1 MKRALITGIHGFTGQ
16 YLAQSLRAAGYRV
29 FGTAL
34 APSAE
39 EQDVIAVDLSD
50 RAAVQRMAE
59 AVQPDVVVHLAAI
72 AFVAHS
78 DIEAMYRVNLLGTR
92 HLLEALAGLAN
103 KPSAVLLA
111 SSANIYGNAEVEP
124 ISEAVAPAPA
134 NDYAVSKLAMEYMAR
149 LWMERLP
156 ITIVRPFNYTGHG
169 QHENFLLP
177 KIVSHFK
184 RGARDIELGNLH
196 VWRDFS
202 DVRMVVDSYCRLVEL
217 GGELAGQTFN
227 VCSGMGHSLG
237 EVLDMMAGIAGYRIN
252 VSVNPAFVRSNE
264 VVRLVGSN
272 DKLQAAIGTLHQRP
286 LAETLRWMYES

>member
-34 APSAE
+34 SPSAE

-50 RAAVQRMAE
+50 RDAVQRMAE
-59 AVQPDVVVHLAAI
+59 EVQPDVVVHLAAI

-156 ITIVRPFNYTGHG
+156 ITIVRPFNYTGQG

-272 DKLQAAIGTLHQRP
+272 AKLQAAIGTLHQRP
-286 LAETLRWMYES
+286 LAETLRWMYER

>member
-1 MKRALITGIHGFTGQ
+1 
-16 YLAQSLRAAGYRV
+16 
-29 FGTAL
+29 
-34 APSAE
+34 
-39 EQDVIAVDLSD
+39 
-50 RAAVQRMAE
+50 
-59 AVQPDVVVHLAAI
+59 
-72 AFVAHS
+72 
-78 DIEAMYRVNLLGTR
+78 
-92 HLLEALAGLAN
+92 
-103 KPSAVLLA
+103 
-111 SSANIYGNAEVEP
+111 VEP

-156 ITIVRPFNYTGHG
+156 ITIVRPFNYTGQG

-272 DKLQAAIGTLHQRP
+272 AKLQAAIGTLHQRP